1 MVESSSLYCTVWTTN
16 TYTAFIFFILHLGT
30 DSALIFENEME
41 LDQALYYMI
50 GNSIIRIIVLDQLGE
65 KNVKGL
71 YDMRPTPS
79 FHAVFGSTDQI
90 LTMYKN
96 VSYTNYEYKL

>member
-1 MVESSSLYCTVWTTN
+1 
-16 TYTAFIFFILHLGT
+16 
-30 DSALIFENEME
+30 ME

-71 YDMRPTPS
+71 FEMRPTPS
-79 FHAVFGSTDQI
+79 FHAVFASTDEIIKMYRQVSTERMKKI
-90 LTMYKN
+90 YEKLTN
-96 VSYTNYEYKL
+96 STSIFIFELLFH